1 MRKYIVDVAESD
13 DASLQKGLDDMAA
26 RGWKL
31 VSMVWLPARTSG
43 NGGHLNPQ
51 YTMVFER
58 EDDASSPI

>member
-13 DASLQKGLDDMAA
+13 DASLQKSLDDMAA

-43 NGGHLNPQ
+43 NGEHLNAQ
-51 YTMVFER
+51 YTTVFER
-58 EDDASSPI
+58 EDGQGDML

>member
-1 MRKYIVDVAESD
+1 MRKYTVDVAESD
-13 DASLQKGLDDMAA
+13 DASLQESLDEMAA

-43 NGGHLNPQ
+43 DGEHLNAQ

-58 EDDASSPI
+58 EDDA

>member
-13 DASLQKGLDDMAA
+13 DAGLQESLDDMAA

-31 VSMVWLPARTSG
+31 VSLVWLPARMSG
-43 NGGHLNPQ
+43 HGEPLNAQ

-58 EDDASSPI
+58 EDDAQSPT